1 MLKKFSGDSHTH
13 LVSLLATY
21 EQFKRFYL
29 VFHWAEADL
38 LDYWKDRNPTPSVD
52 QKTILW
58 MAEQCKGIANGL
70 SKIHHYESSGSKVHS
85 KSVRKLP
92 GLSSQN
98 LAPPSSHAPTN
109 SMEQLYGRHGDIKPA
124 NVLLFSDT
132 NEHDNIGTLKL
143 TDFGLAE
150 FSALHSRSYKP
161 KSKVAASPSYR
172 PPECDLHDGVI
183 GRSYDIW
190 TLGCLYL
197 EFITWLLGGWELV
210 EEFTAKRTTF
220 DTMWHDMPTD
230 TFFEIVKCSATG
242 TPGAMIKPA
251 VTNVRHTPP
260 NSHSETYLRGSL
272 VYLRPPRPPILY

>member
-1 MLKKFSGDSHTH
+1 MVFKNVLDDNTIQYYARKICGISSARNDGEIPQLYKKIFVT
-13 LVSLLATY
+13 LVLCEKTS
-21 EQFKRFYL
+21 
-29 VFHWAEADL
+29 
-38 LDYWKDRNPTPSVD
+38 
-52 QKTILW
+52 TILKFL
-58 MAEQCKGIANGL
+58 AEIVTDDDLPLTKVRRP
-70 SKIHHYESSGSKVHS
+70 KKSSGIFDLGRRSKPKVP
-85 KSVRKLP
+85 L
-92 GLSSQN
+92 
-98 LAPPSSHAPTN
+98 TN

-124 NVLLFSDT
+124 NVLLFNDP

-161 KSKVAASPSYR
+161 KSKVATSPSYR
-172 PPECDLHDGVI
+172 PPECDLHNGVI

-197 EFITWLLGGWELV
+197 EFITWLLGGWELI
-210 EEFTAKRTTF
+210 EEFTEKRAAF
-220 DTMWHDMPTD
+220 DPMWHDIPTD

-260 NSHSETYLRGSL
+260 N
-272 VYLRPPRPPILY
+272 